1 MKTPVLFLA
10 LIGSLILFSC
20 SSSENK
26 ANNSIKDS
34 VNVSTEQA
42 TEKAQTDSEAIP
54 KNPNHENTVNLVKQV
69 LNVMFKDDVSKNL
82 IEEKSRKFKFFEYD
96 LNDDQKK
103 EILVG
108 LSGSY
113 FCGSGGCTILL
124 LDSQGKLINKFTV
137 TEAPVLITPTT
148 TSGWKDLI
156 LHSNGN
162 DHLVKYNGKTYP
174 SNPSVQ
180 PVYPSTPKP
189 NAIKGLDIEEQSYS
203 W

>member
-1 MKTPVLFLA
+1 MKTHVLFLG
-10 LIGSLILFSC
+10 LFSSLTLFSC

-26 ANNSIKDS
+26 VNNTIKDS
-34 VNVSTEQA
+34 DSVAITQTA
-42 TEKAQTDSEAIP
+42 DKALTGSEAIS
-54 KNPNHENTVNLVKQV
+54 KNPSTENTVNLVKQV
-69 LNVMFKDDVSKNL
+69 LSVMFKNDVSKKL

-96 LNDDQKK
+96 LNNDQKK
-103 EILVG
+103 EIFVG

-137 TEAPVLITPTT
+137 TETPVQIASTT
-148 TSGWKDLI
+148 TDGWKDLL
-156 LHSNGN
+156 LHSNGK
-162 DHLVKYNGKTYP
+162 DHLVKFNGKSYP

-189 NAIKGLDIEEQSYS
+189 NTIKVLDIEEQSYS